1 MKTITKTLG
10 ALALATFTIG
20 SAFAGPSNP
29 ADTFAGPAGTRAAE
43 GCPMIKPLTK
53 LADSANPKSNG
64 PAFQTVGYRHEN
76 CTGASVATMT
86 CKPSGVACAAMRQG

>member
-1 MKTITKTLG
+1 
-10 ALALATFTIG
+10 
-20 SAFAGPSNP
+20 
-29 ADTFAGPAGTRAAE
+29 
-43 GCPMIKPLTK
+43 MIKSLTK

-86 CKPSGVACAAMRQG
+86 CKPSGAACAAMRQG